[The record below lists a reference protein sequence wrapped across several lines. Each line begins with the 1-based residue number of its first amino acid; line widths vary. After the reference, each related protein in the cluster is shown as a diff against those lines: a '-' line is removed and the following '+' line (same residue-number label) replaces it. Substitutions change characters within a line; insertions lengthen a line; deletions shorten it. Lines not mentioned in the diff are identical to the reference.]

1 MLTELDPR
9 VTAHLNLDAVLGT
22 LPLLA
27 ELVPE
32 AEKLLLP
39 LTKPVT
45 VQVSVRG
52 GPRGALI
59 FDRSGIRHGAGSGGV
74 VVRLLF
80 TSPGH
85 FNRVIDGQ
93 AQPVP
98 LGGPAGLR
106 FLTRVFTPLTEVLG
120 RYLEPGAEDLRD
132 PVFRAA
138 SARLRLRVVVAA
150 IVVIGNQDRG
160 GRFSAG
166 QIPDGRLDLEVGD
179 DLRHQILVGGHR
191 LTLLAEPAGPP
202 HAVLRFS
209 DLETAGQ
216 VLSGELSAVSAMSGG
231 RIAMR
236 GLIPMVDNVNRIL
249 DRAAQY
255 LDKGEK

>member
-9 VTAHLNLDAVLGT
+9 VSAHLNLDAALGT

-39 LTKPVT
+39 LARPVT
-45 VQVSVRG
+45 VQVLVRG
-52 GPRGALI
+52 GPHGAYT
-59 FDRSGIRHGAGSGGV
+59 FDRSGIRPGGNASKT
-74 VVRLLF
+74 RLLF
-80 TSPGH
+80 TSSQH

-106 FLTRVFTPLTEVLG
+106 FLTKVFTPLTEILG
-120 RYLEPGAEDLRD
+120 RYLEPGEEDLRD
-132 PVFRAA
+132 PVFREQ

-150 IVVIGNQDRG
+150 IVVVGNQDRS
-160 GRFSAG
+160 GRFSAA
-166 QIPDGRLDLEVGD
+166 QIPDGRLDLEAGD
-179 DLRHQILVGGHR
+179 DLRHHLEVRDHR
-191 LTLLAEPAGPP
+191 LTLLAGPAGPP

-216 VLSGELSAVSAMSGG
+216 VLSGELSAVSAMSEG

-255 LDKGEK
+255 LQK

>member
-9 VTAHLNLDAVLGT
+9 VSAHLNLDAVLGT

-39 LTKPVT
+39 LAKPVT
-45 VQVSVRG
+45 VQFVVRG
-52 GPRGALI
+52 GPRGAYT
-59 FDRSGIRHGAGSGGV
+59 FDRTGIRSGGGGSQT
-74 VVRLLF
+74 RLLF
-80 TSPGH
+80 ASSGH

-106 FLTRVFTPLTEVLG
+106 FLAKVFTPLSEILG
-120 RYLEPGAEDLRD
+120 RYLEPGEEDLRD
-132 PVFRAA
+132 PVFRVQ

-150 IVVIGNQDRG
+150 IVVVGNQDRS
-160 GRFSAG
+160 GRFSAA
-166 QIPDGRLDLEVGD
+166 QMPDGRLDLEAGD
-179 DLRHQILVGGHR
+179 DLRHQLDVRDHH
-191 LTLLAEPAGPP
+191 LTLLGEPAGPP

-216 VLSGELSAVSAMSGG
+216 VLSGELSAVSAMSEG

-255 LDKGEK
+255 LQK